1 VFFCHRHRLN
11 SKCRPGCSCRA
22 QSRAG
27 GLRWGR
33 YHFPCCCFSRSV
45 YSHGGAVWQ
54 EKLSVVVV
62 GAPNKQTDRHRCRHL
77 VKIVRVFLSLFR
89 FVVSL
94 AIFFFLSHAALY
106 HRYCLLNE
114 PQSRI
119 MFAFDFEWYTQCRY
133 NNNNN
138 NNIL

>member
-1 VFFCHRHRLN
+1 MQAGCDGVDIIFRVVVFLGP
-11 SKCRPGCSCRA
+11 STATGA
-22 QSRAG
+22 
-27 GLRWGR
+27 
-33 YHFPCCCFSRSV
+33 
-45 YSHGGAVWQ
+45 AVWQ

-77 VKIVRVFLSLFR
+77 VKIVRVSLPLFR

-106 HRYCLLNE
+106 HRCCLLNE

-119 MFAFDFEWYTQCRY
+119 VFAFDFEWYTQCIGTTTTIIIIYYKMFSRIR
-133 NNNNN
+133 NN
-138 NNIL
+138 